1 MSCRLTASLVAR
13 SRLSLLGMV
22 VCTVR
27 IPFVPP
33 VVAVGV
39 VEAGVPVV
47 VGVADEPEPVVHVGL
62 AGKLPGC

>member
-13 SRLSLLGMV
+13 SRLSLLGIV

-39 VEAGVPVV
+39 TAAGVPVAD
-47 VGVADEPEPVVHVGL
+47 GVFDELEPVVQVGF
-62 AGKLPGC
+62 AGKPPGC